1 MAQWRKLARL
11 NWENRAGRTRQG
23 VGDYILGARDVD
35 NIAGKFDNIAG
46 KFGNIG

>member
-1 MAQWRKLARL
+1 MAQWRKLARQRM

-35 NIAGKFDNIAG
+35 NITG